1 MNKFNFVSG
10 DRTFVVAW
18 EGMKMFA
25 GNGVVQVFEKDQLL
39 GQFVS
44 MDELKAG
51 KMFRTSNGE
60 LRVSYAKVFWFI
72 WAIKVE
78 LNGQVIKGTQ
88 EVDLDNY

>member
-25 GNGVVQVFEKDQLL
+25 GNGVVQVFENNQLL
-39 GQFVS
+39 GQFVN

-51 KMFRTSNGE
+51 KIFKTSDGQE
-60 LRVSYAKVFWFI
+60 LRVSYSKVFWFI

-88 EVDLDNY
+88 EVDLE

>member
-18 EGMKMFA
+18 EGMKMFV
-25 GNGVVQVFEKDQLL
+25 GNGVVKVFEKDQLL

-44 MDELKAG
+44 MDEFKVG
-51 KMFRTSNGE
+51 KIFKTSDGQE
-60 LRVSYAKVFWFI
+60 LRVSYSKVFLFI

-78 LNGQVIKGTQ
+78 LNGQVIKGMQ
-88 EVDLDNY
+88 EVELE